1 MVEAKRKQAI
11 SEILTTRKVTKMCQ
25 CCVSRCRNESVLYL
39 RDRPLCE
46 KHWGEYCDNK
56 EVK

>member
-1 MVEAKRKQAI
+1 MVEAKRKQAN
-11 SEILTTRKVTKMCQ
+11 SEICGMGNCKGK
-25 CCVSRCRNESVLYL
+25 SVLFL
-39 RDRPLCE
+39 RDKPLCE